1 VNYCRKIA
9 TLKLIIPTAVLCI
22 IETFIQLPS
31 QGVLLTGVQVQK
43 MAVGLQPGRGLGCG
57 LVSRRVGIG
66 FWGFPE
72 WGMLGIRRVDQRL
85 LLGIQEAHS
94 EDILVVIFDVCWDRH
109 VGVCIGMDAPR
120 DILLRVLHIPQV
132 RSLQNSQLRRP
143 VHNPQIISLTII
155 RTNTLR
161 HPLASPPVSRI
172 LIIESAVLLILLKV

>member
-85 LLGIQEAHS
+85 
-94 EDILVVIFDVCWDRH
+94 ILVVIFDVCWDRH